1 MESSGCLE
9 KKRRKTSG
17 AMESRVACMAFQ
29 SQPEYILISA
39 KVGRRRIMS
48 PTAWDFQNR
57 LMAILNGARK
67 SGQSYVDVES
77 ANLHKEVGGYPN
89 LNDRMPVCCEVMRR
103 LMRAGDSVVKEPT
116 SEQGA
121 TLIIRYTVSAAGTP
135 QHKNQA

>member
-1 MESSGCLE
+1 MESSGRL
-9 KKRRKTSG
+9 KKSLGKPAGPVESG
-17 AMESRVACMAFQ
+17 VACMAFQ
-29 SQPEYILISA
+29 SQPEYISHIRKSW
-39 KVGRRRIMS
+39 KERIMP

-116 SEQGA
+116 SEQGT